1 MFGAITPTII
11 GNLTADPELFFS
23 KKGEAG
29 VHFTVACNDRYYDKD
44 AERYKDLPAVFMRCT
59 AWGALAE
66 HISDS
71 LSRGM
76 TVIGY
81 GRLKQSSYTV
91 KDSGEKRTVMEM
103 TVDVLGPSLQYAT
116 AVVTKASRT
125 TTEIS
130 EPIEDPWGA
139 AADQTP
145 VSVGAR
151 EQSAPESDDDKP
163 PF

>member
-11 GNLTADPELFFS
+11 GNLTADPDLFFS
-23 KKGEAG
+23 SKGETG
-29 VHFTVACNDRYYDKD
+29 VHFTVACNDRYYDKNT
-44 AERYKDLPAVFMRCT
+44 ERYKDLPAVFMRCT

-66 HISDS
+66 HICDS

-91 KDSGEKRTVMEM
+91 KDTGEKRTVMEM

-125 TTEIS
+125 ATAIS
-130 EPIEDPWGA
+130 EPIKDPWGA

-145 VSVGAR
+145 VAVGAR
-151 EQSAPESDDDKP
+151 EQSASESDDDKP